1 MLAQLC
7 MFNAKQKQNI
17 QNNNQRKNI
26 ARESP
31 IPIYFHLCINIEI
44 SDKKIKWER
53 FKIVTNGKM

>member
-26 ARESP
+26 AS
-31 IPIYFHLCINIEI
+31 INIEI
-44 SDKKIKWER
+44 SDKKLNEKGS
-53 FKIVTNGKM
+53 K

>member
-31 IPIYFHLCINIEI
+31 IPIYFHLCINTEI
-44 SDKKIKWER
+44 SDKKLNEKGS
-53 FKIVTNGKM
+53 K